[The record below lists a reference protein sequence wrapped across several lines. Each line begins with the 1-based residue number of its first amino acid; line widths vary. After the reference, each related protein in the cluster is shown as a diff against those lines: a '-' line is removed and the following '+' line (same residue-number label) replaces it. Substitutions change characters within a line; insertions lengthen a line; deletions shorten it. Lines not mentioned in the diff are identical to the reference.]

1 MEDYNMKAIKDNN
14 GINLEFNNEEALVLF
29 EWISKFNEI
38 DNDLL
43 FQDQAEQR
51 ILFDIEALLEKNI
64 TQIFDINYID
74 ILSKARAKVRDL
86 K

>member
-1 MEDYNMKAIKDNN
+1 MKAIKNIN
-14 GINLEFNNEEALVLF
+14 GVNIEFNNDEALVLF

-38 DNDLL
+38 NNNLL
-43 FQDQAEQR
+43 FQDQSEQR

-64 TQIFDINYID
+64 DQIFSDNYSD
-74 ILSKARAKVRDL
+74 ILTNAREKVRDI